1 MGKQKLVKGIIFGGA
16 VIGGLVSL
24 GGDRDTRRYVRSK
37 CQVTKQRAQF
47 YIKNPSDLVRELN
60 QFYQKGSEQLSTG
73 LSQALEILN
82 QLQEMTRKIDK
93 K

>member
-1 MGKQKLVKGIIFGGA
+1 MGKQKLVKGIIFGA

-24 GGDRDTRRYVRSK
+24 GDRDTRRYVRSK

-73 LSQALEILN
+73 LSQAW
-82 QLQEMTRKIDK
+82 RF
-93 K
+93 